1 MNKNTIFSP
10 AELKVYEMIKHRVTR
25 GISGAKNPV
34 TIVLGGQP
42 IFGYNYGA
50 GRLDRVKQ
58 TYKLVLISSISVGL
72 IATIIFQV
80 CPEIVINLFGVG
92 NDLYMEFAVKIFK
105 IYLSLVSITCLVK
118 MTTVFFQSIG
128 KPIYAVTASIVREI
142 ICFTP
147 ITIFLSLVLENN
159 SSGTG
164 INGIIYA
171 SPISDIVAGIVIVII
186 SVIIIFIS
194 I

>member
-1 MNKNTIFSP
+1 
-10 AELKVYEMIKHRVTR
+10 
-25 GISGAKNPV
+25 
-34 TIVLGGQP
+34 
-42 IFGYNYGA
+42 
-50 GRLDRVKQ
+50 
-58 TYKLVLISSISVGL
+58 
-72 IATIIFQV
+72 
-80 CPEIVINLFGVG
+80 
-92 NDLYMEFAVKIFK
+92 
-105 IYLSLVSITCLVK
+105 

-164 INGIIYA
+164 INGILYA

-186 SVIIIFIS
+186 SVIFFNKIS
-194 I
+194 KKEKGLNK